1 MICER
6 QKIMNWIK
14 HNQNNDKT
22 SYEQQQ
28 EHYVTQD
35 LATSLLEK
43 TVTGHHNTQTLKSY
57 WPFTTQ
63 LIIAELKHKPKLK
76 QNQFMFQTASP
87 DLSNEQKIFSIKW
100 SKN

>member
-43 TVTGHHNTQTLKSY
+43 KPSQDIII
-57 WPFTTQ
+57 FTK
-63 LIIAELKHKPKLK
+63 AEPIYVPNGL
-76 QNQFMFQTASP
+76 A
-87 DLSNEQKIFSIKW
+87 
-100 SKN
+100 

>member
-1 MICER
+1 MGLSKKSYIFRIFLFKKIEDVQMICER

-43 TVTGHHNTQTLKSY
+43 TVTGHHYIQTLK
-57 WPFTTQ
+57 
-63 LIIAELKHKPKLK
+63 ELLNLH
-76 QNQFMFQTASP
+76 N
-87 DLSNEQKIFSIKW
+87 
-100 SKN
+100 

>member
-1 MICER
+1 
-6 QKIMNWIK
+6 MNWIK

-57 WPFTTQ
+57 
-63 LIIAELKHKPKLK
+63 
-76 QNQFMFQTASP
+76 
-87 DLSNEQKIFSIKW
+87 
-100 SKN
+100 

>member
-43 TVTGHHNTQTLKSY
+43 TVRTSLHSNSQRATKPS
-57 WPFTTQ
+57 Q
-63 LIIAELKHKPKLK
+63 L
-76 QNQFMFQTASP
+76 S
-87 DLSNEQKIFSIKW
+87 
-100 SKN
+100 